1 MKGSETY
8 LKLAYNKKGKVL
20 AQVTRELLDRAGHK
34 HAWIQDFQQQNQV
47 SLSPPL
53 YVPPSLPPLP

>member
-53 YVPPSLPPLP
+53 TSPHA